1 MSEIAKRIDSIIRER
16 LSPLL
21 KKNGFK
27 KKARNFYRE
36 YSDRVEVINVQASQ
50 WNEGNEGKFTI
61 NVGVYYPEISKIL
74 EAPPVRGAP
83 KEYDCTVRERIGL
96 LTPEKKDQ
104 WWHVDDSANDL
115 EISENVANQVEKICL
130 PWLSEMSDLENVKN
144 YALKNM
150 AFVAAGIALF
160 QGNRE
165 EASALIE
172 KALKQK
178 PLAKSKINSRGKKH
192 GVVQA

>member
-1 MSEIAKRIDSIIRER
+1 MSEIAKRIDAIIKEG
-16 LSPLL
+16 LAPLL
-21 KKNGFK
+21 KNNGFK

-74 EAPPVRGAP
+74 EAPPVSGAP

-96 LTPEKKDQ
+96 LTPENKDH
-104 WWHVDDSANDL
+104 WWHIDGSVNDL
-115 EISENVANQVEKICL
+115 EVAENVANQVEKICF

-144 YALKNM
+144 YVVKNK

-160 QGNRE
+160 QGYRE
-165 EASALIE
+165 EATDLIK

-178 PLAKSKINSRGKKH
+178 PLAKSKINSWGKKH

>member
-1 MSEIAKRIDSIIRER
+1 MSDIAKRIDSIVQER
-16 LSPLL
+16 LAPLL

-61 NVGVYYPEISKIL
+61 NVGVYYPEISKII
-74 EAPPVRGAP
+74 EAPPVTGEP

-96 LTPEKKDQ
+96 LTPENKDQ
-104 WWHVDDSANDL
+104 WWQIDGSVNDL

-130 PWLSEMSDLENVKN
+130 PWFSKMSDLENVKN
-144 YALKNM
+144 HVVKNM

-165 EASALIE
+165 EASDLIE

-178 PLAKSKINSRGKKH
+178 PLAKSKINSWGKKH

>member
-1 MSEIAKRIDSIIRER
+1 MSEISKRIDSIIRER
-16 LSPLL
+16 LSPFL
-21 KKNGFK
+21 KNNGFK

-50 WNEGNEGKFTI
+50 WNEGSEGKFTI
-61 NVGVYYPEISKIL
+61 NVGVYYPEIAKIL
-74 EAPPVRGAP
+74 EAPPVSGAP

-96 LTPEKKDQ
+96 LAPEKKDQ
-104 WWHVDDSANDL
+104 WWHIDGSVNDL
-115 EISENVANQVEKICL
+115 EISEDIANQVENICL
-130 PWLSEMSDLENVKN
+130 PWLSEMSDLVNVKSHVV
-144 YALKNM
+144 KNM

-165 EASALIE
+165 EASELIE

-178 PLAKSKINSRGKKH
+178 PLAKSKINSWGKKH

>member
-1 MSEIAKRIDSIIRER
+1 MSEIAKRIDTIIKEG
-16 LSPLL
+16 LAPLL

-36 YSDRVEVINVQASQ
+36 SEDRIEILNVQASQ

-61 NVGVYYPEISKIL
+61 NIGVYYPEISEITG
-74 EAPPVRGAP
+74 APPVKGMP
-83 KEYDCTVRERIGL
+83 KEYDCTVRERIGHL
-96 LTPEKKDQ
+96 SSDNQ
-104 WWHVDDSANDL
+104 DRWWNVDGTVNDL
-115 EISENVANQVEKICL
+115 EISENVANLVEQLCL
-130 PWLSEMSDLENVKN
+130 PWLSKMSDLEKVKN
-144 YALKNM
+144 SIINKL

-172 KALKQK
+172 KALIQK
-178 PLAKSKINSRGKKH
+178 PQAKSKINAWSKKH
-192 GVVQA
+192 GLV

>member
-1 MSEIAKRIDSIIRER
+1 MSEIAKRIDSIVRER
-16 LSPLL
+16 LAPLL

-36 YSDRVEVINVQASQ
+36 CPDRIEVINVQASQ
-50 WNEGNEGKFTI
+50 WNECNEGKFTI

-74 EAPPVRGAP
+74 EAPPVSGAP

-96 LTPEKKDQ
+96 LTPENKDQ
-104 WWHVDDSANDL
+104 WWHIDGTVNDL
-115 EISENVANQVEKICL
+115 NLSEDVANQVEKICL
-130 PWLSEMSDLENVKN
+130 PWLSEMSDLENVKS
-144 YALKNM
+144 YVVKNM

-160 QGNRE
+160 QGKRE
-165 EASALIE
+165 EASELIE

-178 PLAKSKINSRGKKH
+178 PLAKSKINSWGKKH
-192 GVVQA
+192 GVV

>member
-1 MSEIAKRIDSIIRER
+1 MSDIAKRIDSIVQER
-16 LSPLL
+16 LAPLL

-74 EAPPVRGAP
+74 EAPPVKGAL

-96 LTPEKKDQ
+96 LTPENKDQ
-104 WWHVDDSANDL
+104 WWQIDGSVNDL

-130 PWLSEMSDLENVKN
+130 PWFSKMSDLENVKN
-144 YALKNM
+144 HVVKNM

-165 EASALIE
+165 EASDLIE

-178 PLAKSKINSRGKKH
+178 PLAKSKINSWGKKH